1 MRHPLLMLSR
11 HEYITQYVLDIMSR
25 RGYARQGV
33 CACRGQP
40 QTSHG
45 GRSME
50 THTDGANASAAAKSA
65 RPARQPGRRLIGAVL
80 VGTLLNPLNS
90 SMIAVALS
98 LIQSHFRVSVAIAS
112 WLLSGFALA
121 AAVAQPMMGRF
132 ADLFGPR
139 RIFCTGLLLV
149 GVASGLAPVA
159 PAFGWLIAC
168 RMLQAFGTSAAYPAG
183 LAIMRAGDPQGQA
196 PAGALGAINIT
207 SSVSVALGP
216 VLGGFLAARAG
227 WPAIFLANVPITAV
241 GLLLAWRWL
250 PADALPGRATM
261 GAAPSR
267 LAVVRTVLRRVD
279 VPGIALFSG
288 MLACLLAFL
297 LSLSGSPLWALLPVV
312 LIAAGVLVLRERG
325 VAEPFLNVRMLAA
338 HRPLIGVY
346 AQFAGV
352 NIVFYAIFFSL
363 PLWLERV
370 RGFESSLAGLLL
382 LPVAGVG
389 ILATPVAARLINR
402 CGPGPALITGACLL
416 IVGSLLLLVCNA
428 TTPVSV
434 LLAVGVVL
442 GIPNGFNNLGL
453 QAALYEYAPAP
464 HMGAASGQFQTFR
477 YVGAILS
484 TSLLGLAFGRTV
496 TSHGLHLIAS
506 VLACISGLLLVASVT
521 IRQRYRVSGE

>member
-1 MRHPLLMLSR
+1 MAREPNQPPIARASAVR
-11 HEYITQYVLDIMSR
+11 SFVDRVTGRR
-25 RGYARQGV
+25 RGRLEAADAATR
-33 CACRGQP
+33 
-40 QTSHG
+40 
-45 GRSME
+45 
-50 THTDGANASAAAKSA
+50 ASPTP
-65 RPARQPGRRLIGAVL
+65 RPGRRLVSAVL
-80 VGTLLNPLNS
+80 AGTLLNPLNS
-90 SMIAVALS
+90 SMIAVVLG
-98 LIQSHFRVSVAIAS
+98 LIQADFRISVATAS
-112 WLLSGFALA
+112 WLLSSFALA
-121 AAVAQPMMGRF
+121 AAVAQPVMGRL

-139 RIFCTGLLLV
+139 RIFGIGLLVV
-149 GVASGLAPVA
+149 GVASGLAPLA

-183 LAIMRAGDPQGQA
+183 LAIIRAVHAQGQA
-196 PAGALGAINIT
+196 PAGTLGAINIT

-216 VLGGFLAARAG
+216 VLGGFLAAHAG
-227 WPAIFLANVPITAV
+227 WPAIFLANVPLTAV

-261 GAAPSR
+261 GAAPSH

-288 MLACLLAFL
+288 MLASLLVFL
-297 LSLSGSPLWALLPVV
+297 LSLSGSPRWALLPVV
-312 LIAAGVLVLRERG
+312 LLAAVLLVCRERG

-338 HRPLIGVY
+338 HRPLISVY

-370 RGFESSLAGLLL
+370 RGFESSLTGLLL

-389 ILATPVAARLINR
+389 ILATPVAARLISQ
-402 CGPGPALITGACLL
+402 CGPGPALITGAGLL
-416 IVGSLLLLVCNA
+416 TVGSLLLLVCNA

-434 LLAVGVVL
+434 ILAVGVVL

-453 QAALYEYAPAP
+453 QAALYEHAPAQ
-464 HMGAASGQFQTFR
+464 HMGAAGGQFQTFR

-496 TSHGLHLIAS
+496 SSHGFHLIAY

-521 IRQRYRVSGE
+521 TRQRRRVRGE